1 MDTNPMVK
9 PHIATTPMVV
19 MTTIAAVILVCVAAI
34 IVLAWPPKI
43 GAWIALAV
51 VVIAAAVLTRRWTTL
66 IHKKTEWQQFSDRQ
80 WEFLTRTQSEH
91 STTAVI
97 TVLGFQEVQPTGSW
111 ATIRWEKFGYVQTA
125 WIEPCM
131 FSVWPDS
138 VLLIRPDPNQI
149 HVGAP
154 WPATYYVSSSA
165 CLAIAP
171 ARLAAAKATN

>member
-43 GAWIALAV
+43 GAWIALAIV
-51 VVIAAAVLTRRWTTL
+51 VVAAAFLTWRWASL
-66 IHKKTEWQQFSDRQ
+66 IRKKSEWQRFSDRQ
-80 WEFLTRTQSEH
+80 WEYLTRTQSEQ

-97 TVLGFQEVQPTGSW
+97 TVLEFREVQPTGVW
-111 ATIRWEKFGYVQTA
+111 ATIRWEKFGYVQPA
-125 WIEPCM
+125 WIEPCT
-131 FSVWPDS
+131 FAIWPKTA
-138 VLLIRPDPNQI
+138 LLIRPDPTQI
-149 HVGAP
+149 QVGAP
-154 WPATYYVSSSA
+154 WPPTYYLRSHN

-171 ARLAAAKATN
+171 ALSTT

>member
-19 MTTIAAVILVCVAAI
+19 MTTIVSFALLCVAT
-34 IVLAWPPKI
+34 IVVFGWPPRP
-43 GAWIALAV
+43 GAWIALAI
-51 VVIAAAVLTRRWTTL
+51 VVIAAALLTRRWTTL
-66 IHKKTEWQQFSDRQ
+66 IHKKTEWQRFSDRQ
-80 WEFLTRTQSEH
+80 WEYLTRTQNEH

-111 ATIRWEKFGYVQTA
+111 ATIRWEKFGYIQTA

-131 FSVWPDS
+131 FSIWPDT

-149 HVGAP
+149 HIGAP
-154 WPATYYVSSSA
+154 WPSTYHVSSTA
-165 CLAIAP
+165 CLAVAP
-171 ARLAAAKATN
+171 ALSP